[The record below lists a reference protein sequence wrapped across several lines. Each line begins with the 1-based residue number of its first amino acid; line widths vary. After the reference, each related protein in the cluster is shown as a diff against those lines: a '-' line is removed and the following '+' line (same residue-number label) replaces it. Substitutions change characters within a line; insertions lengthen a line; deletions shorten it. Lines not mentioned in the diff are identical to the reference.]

1 MRVGLAPKWTLG
13 GEALDAR
20 VIPLLRAVARE
31 GSLYRAVAALRVSYR
46 HAWGLLGKAE
56 RAAGHPLVVLER
68 GRGARLAPLAEKLLA
83 ADDAATESLNRELA
97 ETVASLNSA
106 LGGARP
112 RATRERLVIHASH
125 DYALLELRDEVASSG
140 ALDLEL
146 RFRGSLECLADLS
159 RRECDIAGFHAPL
172 PADGPAALD
181 PYRPWLRV
189 RGIVLVRFASRRQ
202 GLMIAHGNPKGIRS
216 FGDLVRGGAHFVN
229 RQTGSGTRLCFD
241 RLLAAARIEPA
252 RISGYGTEEF
262 THAAVAATV
271 ASGMADAG
279 FGIEAAAHHHG
290 LDFVPLATERYFLA
304 AREALLGR
312 PAAQSLFATIA
323 SASFH
328 RRLEGLPGYD
338 LSGIGERVPIRSVL
352 SARAGSG

>member
-1 MRVGLAPKWTLG
+1 MRVALAPKWTFG

-46 HAWGLLGKAE
+46 HAWGLLGKVD
-56 RAAGHPLVVLER
+56 RAAGQPLVMLER
-68 GRGARLAPLAEKLLA
+68 GRGAKLAPLAEKLLA

-97 ETVASLNSA
+97 ATVESLNSV
-106 LGGARP
+106 LSSTRP
-112 RATRERLVIHASH
+112 RAARDRLIVHASH
-125 DYALLELRDEVASSG
+125 DYGLLELRDELAASG
-140 ALDLEL
+140 AVALEL
-146 RFRGSLECLADLS
+146 RFRGSLECLADLA

-172 PADGPAALD
+172 ATDGPAALD

-189 RGIVLVRFASRRQ
+189 RGMVLVRFASRRQ
-202 GLMIAHGNPKGIRS
+202 GLMIARGNPMGIRS
-216 FGDLVRGGAHFVN
+216 LGDLARGGLHFVN

-241 RLLAAARIEPA
+241 RLLAEQRIEPA
-252 RISGYGTEEF
+252 RINGYGTEEF

-290 LDFVPLATERYFLA
+290 LDFVPLALERYFLA
-304 AREALLGR
+304 AREATLSR
-312 PAAQSLFATIA
+312 PAAESLVVTMA
-323 SASFH
+323 SASF
-328 RRLEGLPGYD
+328 RGRLAELPGYD
-338 LSGIGERVPIRSVL
+338 VSGIGERIPLRKVL
-352 SARAGSG
+352 TAGASDG

>member
-13 GEALDAR
+13 GAALDAR

-56 RAAGHPLVVLER
+56 RAAGQPLVVLER

-83 ADDAATESLNRELA
+83 ADDAATESLNREFA
-97 ETVASLNSA
+97 ETVESLNSV
-106 LGGARP
+106 LGSTRP
-112 RATRERLVIHASH
+112 RAARDRLIVHASH
-125 DYALLELRDEVASSG
+125 DYALLELRDELAASGTVA
-140 ALDLEL
+140 LEL
-146 RFRGSLECLADLS
+146 RFRGSLECLADLA
-159 RRECDIAGFHAPL
+159 RKECDIAGFHAPL
-172 PADGPAALD
+172 AADGPAALD
-181 PYRPWLRV
+181 PYRPWLRA
-189 RGIVLVRFASRRQ
+189 RGLVLLRFASRRQ

-216 FGDLVRGGAHFVN
+216 LGDLVRGGIHFVN

-252 RISGYGTEEF
+252 RINGYGTEEF

-279 FGIEAAAHHHG
+279 FGIEAAARHHG
-290 LDFVPLATERYFLA
+290 LDFVSLATERYFLA
-304 AREALLGR
+304 AREAALGR
-312 PAAQSLFATIA
+312 AAAQSLLATMA
-323 SASFH
+323 SPPFR
-328 RRLEGLPGYD
+328 RRLEDLPGYD
-338 LSGIGERVPIRSVL
+338 VSGIGERIPIRSVL
-352 SARAGSG
+352 SSGASGG

>member
-1 MRVGLAPKWTLG
+1 MRLGLAPKWIVG

-31 GSLYRAVAALRVSYR
+31 GSLYRAVAGLRVSYR

-56 RAAGHPLVVLER
+56 RATGQRLVVLER
-68 GRGARLAPLAEKLLA
+68 GRGARLSPLAEKLLA
-83 ADDAATESLNRELA
+83 ADDAASESLNRELA
-97 ETVASLNSA
+97 GTVASLNSA
-106 LGGARP
+106 LGGTRL
-112 RATRERLVIHASH
+112 RAARERLVVHASH
-125 DYALLELRDEVASSG
+125 DYALLELRDEVAASG
-140 ALDLEL
+140 TFDLEL

-159 RRECDIAGFHAPL
+159 RKECDIAGFHAPR

-181 PYRPWLRV
+181 PYRPWLKV
-189 RGIVLVRFASRRQ
+189 RGMVLVRFASRRQ

-216 FGDLVRGGAHFVN
+216 LGDLARGGVHFVN

-241 RLLAAARIEPA
+241 RLLAEARIEPA

-279 FGIEAAAHHHG
+279 FGIEAAAHRPG

-304 AREALLGR
+304 ARESALSR
-312 PAAQSLFATIA
+312 PAAQSLLAMIA

-338 LSGIGERVPIRSVL
+338 VSGIGERIPIRRVL
-352 SARAGSG
+352 TARAGGG

>member
-1 MRVGLAPKWTLG
+1 MRLALAPKWIVG

-31 GSLYRAVAALRVSYR
+31 GSLYRAVTRLHVSYR

-56 RAAGHPLVVLER
+56 RAAGQRLVVLER
-68 GRGARLAPLAEKLLA
+68 GRGARLSPLAERLLA
-83 ADDAATESLNRELA
+83 ADDAAAESLNRELA
-97 ETVASLNSA
+97 GTVAALNSA

-112 RATRERLVIHASH
+112 RAVRERLVVHASH
-125 DYALLELRDEVASSG
+125 DYALLELRDEVAASG

-181 PYRPWLRV
+181 PYRPWLRT
-189 RGIVLVRFASRRQ
+189 RGMVLVQFASRRQ
-202 GLMIAHGNPKGIRS
+202 GIMISRGNPKGIHS
-216 FGDLVRGGAHFVN
+216 LGDLVRDGVHFVN

-241 RLLAAARIEPA
+241 RLLSAGGIEPA

-279 FGIEAAAHHHG
+279 FGIEAAARHHG
-290 LDFVPLATERYFLA
+290 LDFVPLSTERYFLA
-304 AREALLGR
+304 AREATLARGV
-312 PAAQSLFATIA
+312 AQSLLAAIA
-323 SASFH
+323 SASFR

-338 LSGIGERVPIRSVL
+338 PSGIGERIQIRSVM
-352 SARAGSG
+352 SARTSRA